1 MMKKSLLFLVMTLMP
16 LASVFAQDA
25 EGEEG
30 AEQQTPVAYTKSLQ
44 SVIDDAKFLVSDSHY
59 TTGQS
64 ELQAAIDVAEGRLAE
79 FANPTLDPD
88 ETTAEAMIR
97 LNNDGVYEAM
107 RTLQA
112 AIDAFV
118 FGNGHAD
125 ATEKI
130 QNPSFDKD
138 NNNSKTVT
146 SWTVSNFKQNK
157 RDVNYGTNRF
167 NENSEAY
174 NFRYFVEQ
182 WIAAGNSLAGSGDIN
197 QVVTGLPAGHY
208 RLTAD
213 VFVHNQK
220 YSPDNEEAVGVELY
234 ANDAVREIGF
244 VGLDDNKTAAFSVD
258 FDITEGQDASIGLR
272 FADVN
277 FNWLG
282 LDNITLLYIGDPEIY
297 NNIANAEKLAAA
309 KEALAASLTA
319 AKETLANEAAPL
331 YRNELQAA
339 IDVAS
344 EFGDGATLEA
354 LEEAKATLDAEVKTF
369 NSNNKYFTDL
379 QAAIESAEALLNDE
393 TMTEGKKAFQQ
404 AIDDAK
410 AALES
415 AKASAADTET
425 AIEVLQSAQ
434 TALGEGQ
441 SNYGIVNASYAHPA
455 NVITNGKM
463 SSYDGWDILHASSTN
478 PDIKINT
485 SGDYSLFSKP
495 FMECWIASGS
505 SLGQENYA
513 RQTVTALPNG
523 LPLPAGYYV
532 LKAAALATQQGDAA
546 LDVTGVTLKLGEEE
560 VAVQT
565 ANGVPEMYTLYFNKT
580 DEGGELTFGLFIDAA
595 TDANWV
601 AWDEVELQ
609 YVGDKDKYMSDY
621 AAAVLG
627 ESMDKL
633 KAAVADA
640 NALLE
645 NVDLNGVDFEGTEL
659 GFAMGEAQFYIENPT
674 DEDATEELFNQ
685 LISDINEGMK
695 KFYTSGV
702 SPKDGLTFDFTSFIQ
717 NAEFDVQPGEEWTA
731 EAGVLPGGTDCANWW
746 FGSSGPSDLIQDF
759 SQTIEDMPAG
769 NYLLEVKAA
778 VRVDMNYATDNYT
791 EDNLPTYLTACK
803 VYANAD
809 SADVHPFFYEDEA
822 KGLTLENMLL
832 MTNEYDYRHGNGTLI
847 DDMLKG
853 TDYFRTYI
861 PFTLTEAGEI
871 KVGFHIELPQK
882 AGQMPFI
889 DYFHLSYYGNQEIDI
904 ETITA
909 IEEVAAQAPA
919 ADTSIYDLQGRKVA
933 GKLTPG
939 IYIRDGKKVLVK

>member
-369 NSNNKYFTDL
+369 NSNNKYFTDDEVNAYTHEYIVARSDGIYL
-379 QAAIESAEALLNDE
+379 INFDTSKEKRLVSSGNSKICSSPVLSPDHNYIAFLAYSALGYSEMPQLYIVPFSGGEPLLINASFDSGNIALL
-393 TMTEGKKAFQQ
+393 
-404 AIDDAK
+404 
-410 AALES
+410 S
-415 AKASAADTET
+415 
-425 AIEVLQSAQ
+425 
-434 TALGEGQ
+434 
-441 SNYGIVNASYAHPA
+441 
-455 NVITNGKM
+455 
-463 SSYDGWDILHASSTN
+463 W
-478 PDIKINT
+478 
-485 SGDYSLFSKP
+485 
-495 FMECWIASGS
+495 
-505 SLGQENYA
+505 
-513 RQTVTALPNG
+513 
-523 LPLPAGYYV
+523 
-532 LKAAALATQQGDAA
+532 
-546 LDVTGVTLKLGEEE
+546 
-560 VAVQT
+560 
-565 ANGVPEMYTLYFNKT
+565 
-580 DEGGELTFGLFIDAA
+580 
-595 TDANWV
+595 
-601 AWDEVELQ
+601 
-609 YVGDKDKYMSDY
+609 
-621 AAAVLG
+621 
-627 ESMDKL
+627 
-633 KAAVADA
+633 
-640 NALLE
+640 
-645 NVDLNGVDFEGTEL
+645 
-659 GFAMGEAQFYIENPT
+659 
-674 DEDATEELFNQ
+674 
-685 LISDINEGMK
+685 
-695 KFYTSGV
+695 
-702 SPKDGLTFDFTSFIQ
+702 
-717 NAEFDVQPGEEWTA
+717 
-731 EAGVLPGGTDCANWW
+731 
-746 FGSSGPSDLIQDF
+746 QD
-759 SQTIEDMPAG
+759 
-769 NYLLEVKAA
+769 N
-778 VRVDMNYATDNYT
+778 
-791 EDNLPTYLTACK
+791 
-803 VYANAD
+803 
-809 SADVHPFFYEDEA
+809 
-822 KGLTLENMLL
+822 
-832 MTNEYDYRHGNGTLI
+832 
-847 DDMLKG
+847 
-853 TDYFRTYI
+853 
-861 PFTLTEAGEI
+861 
-871 KVGFHIELPQK
+871 
-882 AGQMPFI
+882 
-889 DYFHLSYYGNQEIDI
+889 
-904 ETITA
+904 
-909 IEEVAAQAPA
+909 
-919 ADTSIYDLQGRKVA
+919 
-933 GKLTPG
+933 
-939 IYIRDGKKVLVK
+939 